1 MKVCVYLDE
10 PIGGTT
16 QVPIC
21 MLFSFLVICIE
32 TLYAG
37 VGCIDRFLVFSFS
50 PRGMDDGSDDDSEDL
65 NAGSNDSD
73 EDMDDDPEQDDIAR
87 FLEHSQR
94 DGSGRSTPERQ
105 AIIRLLASL
114 ISRENDDNQEP
125 SHNIR
130 SIF

>member
-37 VGCIDRFLVFSFS
+37 VGRIDRFLVFSFS
-50 PRGMDDGSDDDSEDL
+50 PRGMDDDSDDDSEDL

-73 EDMDDDPEQDDIAR
+73 EEQDDIAR

-94 DGSGRSTPERQ
+94 DGSGRSAPERE

>member
-65 NAGSNDSD
+65 NSGRNDSD
-73 EDMDDDPEQDDIAR
+73 EDMDNDEDMDDISR

-94 DGSGRSTPERQ
+94 DGSGRSAPERE
-105 AIIRLLASL
+105 AIIRVLASL

>member
-50 PRGMDDGSDDDSEDL
+50 PRGMDDDSDDDSEDL

-73 EDMDDDPEQDDIAR
+73 EDMDNDEDMDDISR

-94 DGSGRSTPERQ
+94 DGSDRPISR
-105 AIIRLLASL
+105 AMIHLLASL
-114 ISRENDDNQEP
+114 YNREHDDNQEP

>member
-73 EDMDDDPEQDDIAR
+73 EDMDNDEDMDDISR

-94 DGSGRSTPERQ
+94 DGSGRSAPERE